1 MCVILLMTTKF
12 KGFDFDNVLVDEKPH
27 ENVLI
32 YNISH
37 ETWLILNS
45 LRIRFN
51 QINELIRIHD
61 WTRCLI
67 LFGSENMMPFTK
79 N

>member
-1 MCVILLMTTKF
+1 MITKF

-61 WTRCLI
+61 
-67 LFGSENMMPFTK
+67 
-79 N
+79 

>member
-1 MCVILLMTTKF
+1 MTTKF

-51 QINELIRIHD
+51 LINELIRIHD
-61 WTRCLI
+61 
-67 LFGSENMMPFTK
+67 
-79 N
+79 

>member
-27 ENVLI
+27 KTYVLI

-37 ETWLILNS
+37 KTWFILNS

-51 QINELIRIHD
+51 QINELVRIYD
-61 WTRCLI
+61 WTRYLI
-67 LFGSENMMPFTK
+67 LFGSEK
-79 N
+79 